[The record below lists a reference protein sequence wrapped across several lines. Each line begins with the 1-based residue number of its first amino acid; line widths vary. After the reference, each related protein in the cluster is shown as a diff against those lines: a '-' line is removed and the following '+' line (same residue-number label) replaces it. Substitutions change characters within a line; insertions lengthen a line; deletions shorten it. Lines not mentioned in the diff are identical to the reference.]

1 LKEIRALP
9 ILVSWGIWLIRNEV
23 VFENHS
29 SPLQKISQEVH
40 GLFPFYKQIS
50 KLKAQR
56 VLRNI
61 TINRD
66 YPWGFYYRTFQWPD
80 HIHSLGFVLYLL
92 ESHFCIGMANLWQG
106 SNNQG
111 EFKALFFLLKCA
123 KDINLDMVHVFVDS
137 FLTLY

>member
-1 LKEIRALP
+1 MKEIRALP

-29 SPLQKISQEVH
+29 SPSQKISQEVH
-40 GLFPFYKQIS
+40 ELLPFYKHIS
-50 KLKAQR
+50 KLKAKM

-66 YPWGFYYRTFQWPD
+66 YPWGFFYGACQWPD
-80 HIHSLGFVLYLL
+80 HIRSLGFVLYLS

-111 EFKALFFLLKCA
+111 E
-123 KDINLDMVHVFVDS
+123 
-137 FLTLY
+137 